1 MVIMTACHAVDG
13 GSIPLAC
20 SNERYDRDAV
30 VFYLS
35 FEKACDLSRLM
46 IHCS

>member
-1 MVIMTACHAVDG
+1 
-13 GSIPLAC
+13 
-20 SNERYDRDAV
+20 
-30 VFYLS
+30 LS